1 MSICFEA
8 AKMWNLHQFWATQ
21 RPAAASAAWNARD
34 QDLHFLLHDLITRRR
49 LGRSAELLAYN
60 ADVLNVFHED
70 PSKMYAK
77 IWAIEQDSW
86 LFSEILLAFQLF

>member
-1 MSICFEA
+1 MSVCFDE

-86 LFSEILLAFQLF
+86 FFSILLAFL

>member
-1 MSICFEA
+1 
-8 AKMWNLHQFWATQ
+8 MWNLHQFWATQ
-21 RPAAASAAWNARD
+21 RPAAASAASAAWNARD